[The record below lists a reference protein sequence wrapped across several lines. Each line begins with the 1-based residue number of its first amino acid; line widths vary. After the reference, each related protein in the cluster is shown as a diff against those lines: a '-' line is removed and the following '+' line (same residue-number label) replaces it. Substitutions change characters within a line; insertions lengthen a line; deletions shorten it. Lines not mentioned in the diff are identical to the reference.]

1 MRAAMVA
8 GAVYVVAGI
17 VFVIALCRAAS
28 DADS

>member
-1 MRAAMVA
+1 MTALVAAGVA
-8 GAVYVVAGI
+8 YIVAGI